1 MTSDKLTAAR
11 RTVLRAGVVIG
22 TLAAARLVLGQD
34 GGPPAP
40 PEAARRARGLT
51 GRTGPTDGT
60 ATGTPEAPRLRAMA
74 GETSRSGP
82 GASPPRAEVAFTLP
96 GRDREIALTF
106 DDGPDPRYTPEI
118 LQLLRRHRARATF
131 FVVGECAL
139 AFPDLL
145 HYIAEEGHTIGNH
158 TWTHPQLTAL
168 PPGEVRAELGRTSAL
183 IEEILGSAPT
193 LARAPYG
200 DWDPLS
206 LAVCNDL
213 GMSPVGWSVDSED
226 WTRPGPERIAD
237 TVLDELGPGAIVL
250 CHDGGGDRLQTVQ
263 ALEWYLPELLDQG
276 YEPVRVPG

>member
-11 RTVLRAGVVIG
+11 RTVLRAGVVLG
-22 TLAAARLVLGQD
+22 TLAAARVVLAPD
-34 GGPPAP
+34 GGAPAP
-40 PEAARRARGLT
+40 EGSVRRARGVP
-51 GRTGPTDGT
+51 GSAAGPPG
-60 ATGTPEAPRLRAMA
+60 GYRLRPMA

-96 GRDREIALTF
+96 DRGREVALTF
-106 DDGPDPRYTPEI
+106 DDGPDPRHTPEI
-118 LQLLRRHRARATF
+118 LQVLRRYGVRATF

-145 HYIAEEGHTIGNH
+145 HALADEGHAIGNH

-168 PPGEVRAELGRTSAL
+168 PPDAVRGELGRTSAL
-183 IEEILGSAPT
+183 IEEVLGAPPA

-206 LAVCNDL
+206 LAVCAEL
-213 GMSPVGWSVDSED
+213 GMSPVGWSVDSQD

-237 TVLDELGPGAIVL
+237 TVLDALGPGAIVL
-250 CHDGGGDRLQTVQ
+250 CHDGGGDRVQTVQ
-263 ALEWYLPELLDQG
+263 ALEWYLPELLDLG
-276 YEPVRVPG
+276 YDPVRVPR